1 MCVDTVCAHMSYYRG
16 THTGHTHMRLANG
29 LDRHKVSEEYG
40 TDDRLALFTA
50 AGRYHAEQGGNT
62 PEAKAFKAAWKA
74 ARGVTA
80 W

>member
-1 MCVDTVCAHMSYYRG
+1 
-16 THTGHTHMRLANG
+16 MRLANG

-50 AGRYHAEQGGNT
+50 AGRYHAEQGGKKHPTTALGMPIKGSNT

-74 ARGVTA
+74 ARGVTV